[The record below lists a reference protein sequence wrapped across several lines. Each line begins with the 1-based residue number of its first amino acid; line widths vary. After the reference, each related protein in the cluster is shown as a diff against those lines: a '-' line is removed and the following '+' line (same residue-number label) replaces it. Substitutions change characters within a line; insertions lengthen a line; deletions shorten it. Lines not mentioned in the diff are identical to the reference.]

1 MQLGS
6 RLELL
11 TLTLLAVGGCAQ
23 GVESN
28 TFTFGPVDP
37 PTSDTDATANTSGPI
52 DPTTGGNGTPTGAD
66 DMGEATD
73 ANDDDPLPTSGGADD
88 TTTGGP
94 GATTDEPTTDPGPMC
109 GDDTADPGENCDG
122 PDLGG
127 ATCDSIGMDFNGGE
141 LGCNPDCTFDVTGC
155 TSCGDGVIDGAAGED
170 CDGADLGGMTCA
182 DIDPMFNAGSLACDA
197 TCTFDSS
204 GCGVSSSTTVCS
216 SPGAA
221 IPDNDPAG
229 LSNVITLAPG
239 DVGGTVTDVDVEID
253 LDHTWIGDLT
263 MSVSGAGSSVTVF
276 AAQCGNVDNLH
287 KTFDDE
293 AGIAIDCVNT
303 NSNLVVQPNSPL
315 SGFDGG
321 TVSADWTL
329 QIVDGAS
336 ADTGTLTE
344 WCVTVSY
351 M

>member
-28 TFTFGPVDP
+28 SFTFGPVDP
-37 PTSDTDATANTSGPI
+37 PAGDTEATANTSGPI
-52 DPTTGGNGTPTGAD
+52 DPTTGGNGSQTGD

-73 ANDDDPLPTSGGADD
+73 ANDDDPVPTSGVDD
-88 TTTGGP
+88 STTGGP
-94 GATTDEPTTDPGPMC
+94 MATTDEPETTDPGPMC
-109 GDDTADPGENCDG
+109 GDGTADPGENCDG
-122 PDLGG
+122 DDLGG
-127 ATCDSIGMDFNGGE
+127 ASCDSIGMDFNGGT
-141 LGCNPDCTFDVTGC
+141 LACNADCTFDATAC
-155 TSCGDGVIDGAAGED
+155 TSCGDGVADPGSGED
-170 CDGADLGGMTCA
+170 CDMADLGGMTCA
-182 DIDPMFNAGSLACDA
+182 DIDPTFTGTLACDA
-197 TCTFDSS
+197 TCTFDTSS
-204 GCGVSSSTTVCS
+204 CGVAGSTTVCS

-221 IPDNDPAG
+221 IPDNDPTG
-229 LSNVITLAPG
+229 LSDVITLAAG
-239 DVGGTVTDVDVEID
+239 DVGGTVTDVDVEVD

-263 MSVSGAGSSVTVF
+263 MSVTGAGSSVTVF

-293 AGIAIDCVNT
+293 SGIAIDCVNT

-329 QIVDGAS
+329 QIVDGAGS
-336 ADTGTLTE
+336 DLGTLTQ